1 VKYVVAYLLLYLA
14 TLGLLVRYEQFDFV
28 EPLFALVLMGGGFT
42 LIAWL
47 LTRRSEPLP
56 VTEPRRGLLPYL
68 LIVTAFVT
76 WGLGMLPEGQP
87 LRDILAIVTKLLVFV
102 AVPWLLFDRAR
113 PQLRMNRRDA
123 AIAGVMSAVLI
134 LFQFAF
140 GRGPAVIAEAHL
152 PLGTLIGA
160 IVFAFVWLAIE
171 AGLVEEY
178 FFRRL
183 LQTRL
188 ESLTR
193 SQAGGI
199 VITALLF
206 GLVHAPGLYLRP
218 SHTGEDFAG
227 PPSLLFAIGYAI
239 VILSPSGFFLGM
251 LWSRTRNLALVVAV
265 HAATDLIPNVI
276 ELAQHFRI
284 ASLPAP

>member
-47 LTRRSEPLP
+47 LTRRAEPLP
-56 VTEPRRGLLPYL
+56 VSEPRRGLLPYVL
-68 LIVTAFVT
+68 LVTAFVT
-76 WGLGMLPEGQP
+76 WGLGALPDAQP
-87 LRDILAIVTKLLVFV
+87 LRDVLATVTKLLVFV
-102 AVPWLLFDRAR
+102 AVPWLLFDRTK
-113 PQLRMNRRDA
+113 PLLRMNRRDA
-123 AIAGVMSAVLI
+123 VVTVSMSAVLI

-140 GRGPAVIAEAHL
+140 GRGPAAIADARL

-160 IVFAFVWLAIE
+160 IILAFVWLAIE

-188 ESLTR
+188 ETLTR
-193 SQAGGI
+193 SRAGGI

-218 SHTGEDFAG
+218 SHTGEDFAS

-239 VILSPSGFFLGM
+239 VILSPSGFFLGV
-251 LWSRTRNLALVVAV
+251 LWTRTRNLAVVVAV

-276 ELAQHFRI
+276 ELAQHFGLAR
-284 ASLPAP
+284 

>member
-1 VKYVVAYLLLYLA
+1 MKFAAGYLA
-14 TLGLLVRYEQFDFV
+14 LYVATLALLVRYEQFDFV

-47 LTRRSEPLP
+47 LTRRAEPLP
-56 VTEPRRGLLPYL
+56 VSEPRHGLIPYL
-68 LIVTAFVT
+68 LVITAFVT
-76 WGLGMLPEGQP
+76 WGLGMLPESQP
-87 LRDILAIVTKLLVFV
+87 MRDVLAMATKLAMFV
-102 AVPWLLFDRAR
+102 AIPWFLFDRTK
-113 PQLRMNRRDA
+113 PLLRMNRRDWLTT
-123 AIAGVMSAVLI
+123 IVMSAVLI

-140 GRGPAVIAEAHL
+140 GRGPGVIAEAHL

-160 IVFAFVWLAIE
+160 IVFSFAWLALE

-188 ESLTR
+188 ETLTR
-193 SQAGGI
+193 SRAGGI
-199 VITALLF
+199 VITAVLF

-239 VILSPSGFFLGM
+239 VVLSPTGLFLS
-251 LWSRTRNLALVVAV
+251 LIWSRTRNLASLVGI
-265 HAATDLIPNVI
+265 HAAVDLIPNVI
-276 ELAQHFRI
+276 ELAQHFGI
-284 ASLPAP
+284 AR

>member
-1 VKYVVAYLLLYLA
+1 VKYVVGYLLLYLA
-14 TLGLLVRYEQFDFV
+14 TLGLLVRYEEFDFV

-47 LTRRSEPLP
+47 LTRRAEPLP
-56 VTEPRRGLLPYL
+56 VAEPRRGLLPYL
-68 LIVTAFVT
+68 LLITAFVT

-87 LRDILAIVTKLLVFV
+87 ARDVLAMITKLLVFV
-102 AVPWLLFDRAR
+102 AVPWILFDRTG

-123 AIAGVMSAVLI
+123 IVTVVMSAVLI

-140 GRGPAVIAEAHL
+140 GRGPGLIADAHL

-188 ESLTR
+188 ETLTR
-193 SQAGGI
+193 SRAGGI
-199 VITALLF
+199 VITAVLF

-218 SHTGEDFAG
+218 GHTGEDFG
-227 PPSLLFAIGYAI
+227 GQPSLLFAIGYAI
-239 VILSPSGFFLGM
+239 VILSPTGFFLGV
-251 LWSRTRNLALVVAV
+251 LWSRTRNLAIVVAI

-276 ELAQHFRI
+276 ELARHFRI
-284 ASLPAP
+284 ASLPSP

>member
-1 VKYVVAYLLLYLA
+1 MKFVAGYLA
-14 TLGLLVRYEQFDFV
+14 LYFLTLGLLVRYEQFDFV

-56 VTEPRRGLLPYL
+56 VSEPRRGLLPYL
-68 LIVTAFVT
+68 LLITAFVT
-76 WGLGMLPEGQP
+76 WGLGALPEAQP
-87 LRDILAIVTKLLVFV
+87 LRDVLATLTKLLVFV
-102 AVPWLLFDRAR
+102 AVPWLLFDRTR
-113 PQLRMNRRDA
+113 PPLRMNRRDA
-123 AIAGVMSAVLI
+123 IITIAMSAVLI

-140 GRGPAVIAEAHL
+140 GRGPAVISDAHL
-152 PLGTLIGA
+152 PIGTLIGA
-160 IVFAFVWLAIE
+160 IALAFVWLAIE

-193 SQAGGI
+193 SRAGGI

-218 SHTGEDFAG
+218 SHTGEDFAS

-239 VILSPSGFFLGM
+239 VILSPSGFFLGV
-251 LWSRTRNLALVVAV
+251 LWTRTRNLAIVVAV

-276 ELAQHFRI
+276 ELAQHFGLAR
-284 ASLPAP
+284 

>member
-1 VKYVVAYLLLYLA
+1 VKYVVAYLVLYLT
-14 TLGLLVRYEQFDFV
+14 TLGLLVRYEQFDFL

-47 LTRRSEPLP
+47 LTRRSEALP
-56 VTEPRRGLLPYL
+56 VSEPPRGILPYL
-68 LIVTAFVT
+68 LVVTAFVT
-76 WGLGMLPEGQP
+76 WGLGALPEMQP
-87 LRDILAIVTKLLVFV
+87 LRDVLAMVTKLLVFV
-102 AVPWLLFDRAR
+102 AVPWILFDRAK
-113 PQLRMNRRDA
+113 PLLRMNRRDWMIT
-123 AIAGVMSAVLI
+123 IAMSAVLI

-140 GRGPAVIAEAHL
+140 GRGPGVIAEAHL
-152 PLGTLIGA
+152 PMGTLIA
-160 IVFAFVWLAIE
+160 AVVFAFVWLAIE

-193 SQAGGI
+193 SRAGGI

-218 SHTGEDFAG
+218 SHTGEDFAS

-239 VILSPSGFFLGM
+239 VILSPSGFFLGV
-251 LWSRTRNLALVVAV
+251 LWTRTRNLGIVVAV

-284 ASLPAP
+284 AG

>member
-1 VKYVVAYLLLYLA
+1 MKYVAAYLVLYLA
-14 TLGLLVRYEQFDFV
+14 TLGLLVYYEQFDFV

-47 LTRRSEPLP
+47 LTRRAEPLP

-68 LIVTAFVT
+68 LVVTAFVT
-76 WGLGMLPEGQP
+76 FGLGSLPEAQP
-87 LRDILAIVTKLLVFV
+87 IRDILAMVTKLAVFV
-102 AVPWLLFDRAR
+102 AVPWLLFDRTKPA
-113 PQLRMNRRDA
+113 LRMNRRDA
-123 AIAGVMSAVLI
+123 LVAIAMSAVLI
-134 LFQFAF
+134 LFQFGF

-152 PLGTLIGA
+152 PVGTLVGA

-188 ESLTR
+188 ETVTR
-193 SQAGGI
+193 SRAGGI
-199 VITALLF
+199 VLTALLF

-218 SHTGEDFAG
+218 SHTGEDFGG

-239 VILSPSGFFLGM
+239 VILSPTGFFLGL
-251 LWSRTRNLALVVAV
+251 LWTRTRNLAVVIAI

-276 ELAQHFRI
+276 ELAQHFGI
-284 ASLPAP
+284 AR